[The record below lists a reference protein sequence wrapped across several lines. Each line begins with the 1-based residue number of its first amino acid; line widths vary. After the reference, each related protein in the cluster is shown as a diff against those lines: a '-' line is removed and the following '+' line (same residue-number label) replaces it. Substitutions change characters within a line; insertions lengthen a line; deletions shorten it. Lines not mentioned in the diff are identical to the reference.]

1 MPINLISNIA
11 QKNRAANVSSEA
23 FFYLVDTANIDYRI
37 SGIQNNVSFIPDL
50 TPGKKYIIRNP
61 NPPNLH
67 PSFGTIDGLGTN
79 DIVIRDTS
87 SFSIYV
93 DVSNTKTNEGGLVYN
108 DADDKLY
115 YYNGTDW
122 RSLGLGSLVGTANQI
137 QIIGSTGDVRVALTP
152 IVIIENYIQTPQ
164 LMFSN
169 GVTMSGDEPN
179 EIQINGNLNIKG
191 SLLVDGEI
199 VTKTAFK
206 GYTLDAEIE
215 IVSDVSLD
223 AGDY

>member
-37 SGIQNNVSFIPDL
+37 KGIQENASLAPDL
-50 TPGKKYIIRNP
+50 TVGSKYIIRNP
-61 NPPNLH
+61 ENLH
-67 PSFGTIDGLGTN
+67 TTFGSIVGLQVN

-93 DVSNTKTNEGGLVYN
+93 DVSNTKTNKGGLVYN

-115 YYNGTDW
+115 YYNGTNW

>member
-37 SGIQNNVSFIPDL
+37 KGIQENASLAPDL
-50 TPGKKYIIRNP
+50 TVGSKYIIRNP
-61 NPPNLH
+61 ENLH
-67 PSFGTIDGLGTN
+67 ATFGSIVGLQVN

-169 GVTMSGDEPN
+169 GVTMAGDELN
-179 EIQINGNLNIKG
+179 EVQINGNLNIKG